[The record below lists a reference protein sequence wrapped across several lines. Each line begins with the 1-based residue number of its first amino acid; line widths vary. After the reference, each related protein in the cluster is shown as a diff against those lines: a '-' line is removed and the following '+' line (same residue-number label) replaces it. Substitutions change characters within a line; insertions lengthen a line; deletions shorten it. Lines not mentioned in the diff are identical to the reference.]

1 MAKVYL
7 QSKYP
12 CQLTSLF
19 PLHRAEKKGE
29 AAALRHEQ
37 KQKKEREKE
46 DEGGGVRL
54 GVGGEGYETK
64 INK

>member
-46 DEGGGVRL
+46 DEGEGGL